1 MTLQQL
7 EYIIAVYR
15 HKHFAKAA
23 EYCNVTQPTL
33 SSMIQKLEDEL
44 GVKIFDRKKQPI
56 TTTEIGK
63 LVIDNAWNVLRRAK
77 RLKEAVEE
85 EKHSLTGTF
94 KIGIIPTVAPYL
106 IPRFFPQ
113 LMSKYPNMD
122 VRISEMK
129 TEEIKTALKRNSC
142 PFRRYGR
149 VQLRPFVLRTVLYL
163 HCRE

>member
-77 RLKEAVEE
+77 RLKEAVERRE
-85 EKHSLTGTF
+85 TLTNWN
-94 KIGIIPTVAPYL
+94 L
-106 IPRFFPQ
+106 
-113 LMSKYPNMD
+113 
-122 VRISEMK
+122 
-129 TEEIKTALKRNSC
+129 
-142 PFRRYGR
+142 
-149 VQLRPFVLRTVLYL
+149 
-163 HCRE
+163 